1 MYAWISL
8 GINRSW
14 LTGKWKERKQRE
26 NNWQR
31 RANIHCAEVHFRGN
45 KKKRRNRVTRNTGS
59 DTVKDKGKGK
69 TKENTRGRGSLCFI
83 KAWQSITQSKI
94 CVREDRGAQRSN
106 DKVICNREYVKPCWA
121 WLGSSLCGLASPVT
135 ASDHVRHAIDRRVG
149 KAATFKRL
157 MPVYLL
163 TVW

>member
-45 KKKRRNRVTRNTGS
+45 KKKRRNMVTRNTGS
-59 DTVKDKGKGK
+59 DTAKDKGKGK
-69 TKENTRGRGSLCFI
+69 TKENTRERGSLRFI

-94 CVREDRGAQRSN
+94 CLREDRGAQRSN
-106 DKVICNREYVKPCWA
+106 LSYLQQGIHETLLGLTWVISLWFGKSCNSFWSCE
-121 WLGSSLCGLASPVT
+121 T
-135 ASDHVRHAIDRRVG
+135 HAIDRRVG

-163 TVW
+163 PVW